1 MATLFKVF
9 AFPFIFN
16 IHSYKPILVNIR
28 QITAITA
35 TNTPQYPNFRPVL
48 INVTKK
54 NTLLEKSP
62 LTTSPSVLET
72 FYIMCC
78 FCSHFFP
85 TIFRKL
91 YSMFFI
97 IAGSMGYT
105 LKALMLNS
113 KSSSGLIMVGVLSL
127 RFVIL
132 YLRFNPTQRP
142 SHHMCGIVPA

>member
-1 MATLFKVF
+1 MGTLFKVF
-9 AFPFIFN
+9 PFPFIFN

-62 LTTSPSVLET
+62 LTPSPSVLET

-78 FCSHFFP
+78 FCFHFFP

-113 KSSSGLIMVGVLSL
+113 KSSPGLITFTLVFVLFL
-127 RFVIL
+127 VIFIN
-132 YLRFNPTQRP
+132 YIHDNIRCHPF
-142 SHHMCGIVPA
+142 